1 MLNDI
6 FNILIPQI
14 CLGGFII
21 LLLFLSMFI
30 SPRYYKY
37 ARLVSLVGIFLT
49 TLSLSFVQTEPQ
61 YFALSNSIMSDSYT
75 LLFHFL
81 ILGCG
86 FLVAVLNRALVKESL
101 QNAYTFYS
109 ILLCA
114 IFGAMNV
121 VSANDFLTLFVSV
134 ELLSFSTYFLISAYK
149 GYASKE
155 ATFKYLITSAI
166 SSGVFLFGVSYIY
179 GTCGSINLSEIYEI
193 ITLNGHSL
201 VYTISSILVVLGL
214 ISKLAIFP
222 FANWVIDV
230 YKGCETSILAFIST
244 VPKLA
249 IFGILCRLLVFSIG
263 NSVELPL
270 VIAIISLIT
279 AFWANTYAVKEN
291 NVKAI
296 LACSSAA
303 NASYML
309 MAVALVSVYNLSAV
323 IFYLICY
330 VFMNISVFAFLN
342 IYGDKNNMDVT
353 NFKGYFYKY
362 PILTIFY
369 VFSVLSLAGIPITS
383 GFVSKIYLLSAI
395 ASSGLIFLPFLIVL
409 VVLMVVALFYYL
421 KIIIPFFNQSNQ
433 MDETKNL
440 DMVFSQK
447 FILFFTAT
455 ITLLMGVFPE
465 KIIELCRLIA
475 YNI

>member
-1 MLNDI
+1 
-6 FNILIPQI
+6 
-14 CLGGFII
+14 
-21 LLLFLSMFI
+21 
-30 SPRYYKY
+30 
-37 ARLVSLVGIFLT
+37 
-49 TLSLSFVQTEPQ
+49 
-61 YFALSNSIMSDSYT
+61 
-75 LLFHFL
+75 
-81 ILGCG
+81 
-86 FLVAVLNRALVKESL
+86 
-101 QNAYTFYS
+101 
-109 ILLCA
+109 
-114 IFGAMNV
+114 
-121 VSANDFLTLFVSV
+121 
-134 ELLSFSTYFLISAYK
+134 
-149 GYASKE
+149 
-155 ATFKYLITSAI
+155 
-166 SSGVFLFGVSYIY
+166 
-179 GTCGSINLSEIYEI
+179 
-193 ITLNGHSL
+193 
-201 VYTISSILVVLGL
+201 
-214 ISKLAIFP
+214 
-222 FANWVIDV
+222 
-230 YKGCETSILAFIST
+230 
-244 VPKLA
+244 
-249 IFGILCRLLVFSIG
+249 
-263 NSVELPL
+263 
-270 VIAIISLIT
+270 
-279 AFWANTYAVKEN
+279 
-291 NVKAI
+291 
-296 LACSSAA
+296 
-303 NASYML
+303 

-409 VVLMVVALFYYL
+409 VVLMVVALLYYL